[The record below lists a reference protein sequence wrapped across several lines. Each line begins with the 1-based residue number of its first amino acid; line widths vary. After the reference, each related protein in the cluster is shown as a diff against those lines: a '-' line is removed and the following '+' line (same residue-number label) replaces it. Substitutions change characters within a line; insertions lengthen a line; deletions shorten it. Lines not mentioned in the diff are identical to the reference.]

1 MYGSIVSEAA
11 SLGNLLVVEDDLATG
26 AEIVKTLQW
35 HGYNTT
41 HLTCGTDAIAHA
53 VSGKY
58 HAMTLD
64 RMLPDADGVMIVRS
78 LRESGCTI
86 PVLILSSL
94 SDVDDRVRGLRAG
107 GDDYLTK
114 PYHADELLVRV
125 QALIRRSAVNTKS
138 TGTSLKVGD
147 LELDLLQRVASRSG
161 RTIALVP
168 AEFKLLSYMM
178 EHKGRALTRE
188 MIFEAVWGYRFD
200 PGTNTIDV
208 HIARLR
214 KKLELPGETRLL
226 HTVRNEGYV
235 IDQ

>member
-1 MYGSIVSEAA
+1 
-11 SLGNLLVVEDDLATG
+11 
-26 AEIVKTLQW
+26 
-35 HGYNTT
+35 
-41 HLTCGTDAIAHA
+41 
-53 VSGKY
+53 
-58 HAMTLD
+58 MTLD

-125 QALIRRSAVNTKS
+125 QALIRRSAVNTGS